1 MSTPIGVLE
10 TLRAGI
16 TSKAFSASALLAA
29 ANQRLSD
36 AAPLNAMITHS
47 AELAIKQAAAID
59 AGTLPLGALSGLP
72 MAHKDVFCTAGV
84 RTSSGSK
91 MLANFTAPYSATI
104 VQRLSDAG
112 AISLGKTNMD
122 EFAMGS
128 STEHSAFGACLNPWG
143 SSANHVVPGGS
154 SGGSA
159 ALVAARALPFTT
171 ASDTGG
177 SIRQPAAFCGVTG
190 LKPSYGRVSRYG
202 MIAYASS
209 LDQAGVIAESA
220 ADCALVLQTM
230 AGFDP
235 LDSTSVDAPVP
246 DYLAVLK
253 QGAGK
258 LRIGVPRF
266 AEQAGLQAGVLSA
279 VNAALKTLEAQGHT
293 LVDIELKYADAAV
306 AAYYVIA
313 PCEASSNLS
322 RFDGVR
328 YGYRAENCATLAEL
342 YERSRSEG
350 FGPEV
355 QRRILIGSYALSA
368 GYFDAYY
375 LRAQKVRRLIANAYA
390 DAFKQVDVIATPTAP
405 SVAFAIGSTLQDPLA
420 QYLAD
425 VFTVGVNLAGLPA
438 ISVPCGFSSAL
449 PVGLQLISPG
459 FTEARLLAL
468 SHQYQQ
474 HTDFHRVVP
483 PGYTAFPTTAKAI
496 NA

>member
-1 MSTPIGVLE
+1 MSTPLGVLE
-10 TLRAGI
+10 TLRDGI
-16 TSKAFSASALLAA
+16 ASQTFSASALLAA
-29 ANQRLSD
+29 ANQRLID
-36 AAPLNAMITHS
+36 AAPLNAMITRS
-47 AELAIKQAAAID
+47 ADKASAQAAAID
-59 AGTLPLGALSGLP
+59 SGTHAKGPLSGLP
-72 MAHKDVFCTAGV
+72 MAHKDVFCTSGV

-91 MLANFTAPYSATI
+91 MLANFTPPYSATV
-104 VQRLSDAG
+104 VQRLKDAG

-143 SSANHVVPGGS
+143 SKLNPRVPGGS

-159 ALVAARALPFTT
+159 ALVAARALPFAT

-235 LDSTSVDAPVP
+235 LDSTSLDTPVP
-246 DYLAVLK
+246 DYLAALK
-253 QGAGK
+253 QGNGE

-266 AEQAGLQAGVLSA
+266 AEQAGLQSGVLSA
-279 VNAALKTLEAQGHT
+279 VNEALKTLESQGHT
-293 LVDIELKYADAAV
+293 LVDIDLRYSDAAV

-328 YGYRAENCATLAEL
+328 YGYHAENCTSLAEL

-350 FGPEV
+350 FGAEV

-390 DAFKQVDVIATPTAP
+390 DAFKAVDVIATPTAP
-405 SVAFAIGSTLQDPLA
+405 SVAFAVGSTLHDPLA

-438 ISVPCGFSSAL
+438 ISVPCGFASGL

-459 FTEARLLAL
+459 FSEARLLAL
-468 SHQYQQ
+468 AHQYQQ
-474 HTDFHRVVP
+474 QTDFHRAVP
-483 PGYTAFPTTAKAI
+483 PGYSAFPSTAEALQS
-496 NA
+496 